1 MNDRS
6 KKQRDDQ
13 RTKKAAKE
21 HQRELA
27 KLAKEEEEIKD
38 AARKA
43 ICSDCH
49 TKCILKE
56 DPLKPFCPKCDR
68 FVTLF
73 YTK

>member
-27 KLAKEEEEIKD
+27 KLAKENAEIEE
-38 AARKA
+38 AARNA
-43 ICSDCH
+43 ICSDCN

>member
-13 RTKKAAKE
+13 RSKKAAKE

-27 KLAKEEEEIKD
+27 KLAKENEEIRE
-38 AARKA
+38 AARNA

-49 TKCILKE
+49 TKCVLKE
-56 DPLKPFCPKCDR
+56 DPLKPYCPKCDR
-68 FVTLF
+68 YAILF

>member
-6 KKQRDDQ
+6 RKQRDDQ
-13 RTKKAAKE
+13 RSKKAAKE
-21 HQRELA
+21 HQRELN
-27 KLAKEEEEIKD
+27 KLAKENEEIEE

-43 ICSDCH
+43 ICSDCN

-56 DPLKPFCPKCDR
+56 DPLKPFCPKCNC
-68 FVTLF
+68 FAVMF